1 MATNSKTLDI
11 SEAESLEFTWDS
23 LPEVVKERWER
34 AIDYSTTTEAQ
45 MAKARASREQAEVER
60 QRIAKQILASTN
72 EVAQSVVSNAKKTL
86 EEIKVKNEKA
96 ELEREEA
103 QRLLTEAKTIRTE
116 AHAYRDGVLARADQE
131 AEDILQRS
139 RSAAEA
145 EQAKLARH
153 VSFEAQRILAQAEAM
168 RAAAREELEAQRIY
182 TEAAMLKADAHES
195 LDQLMAQLQVTES
208 VYYGDDQSQRPE
220 GVAASVIA
228 VNGGS
233 EGRSEATATEIG
245 TVDATFA
252 SNATEGP
259 SPDSSPKEG
268 GPLDPQQSD
277 DPDKASARN
286 RRMKTS

>member
-1 MATNSKTLDI
+1 MANNSRTLDI

-34 AIDYSTTTEAQ
+34 VIDYSNTTEAQ
-45 MAKARASREQAEVER
+45 MPKARASREQAEVER

-153 VSFEAQRILAQAEAM
+153 VSFEAQRMLAQAEAM

-182 TEAAMLKADAHES
+182 TEAAMLKAGAHEA
-195 LDQLMAQLQVTES
+195 LDELKAQLEMT
-208 VYYGDDQSQRPE
+208 D
-220 GVAASVIA
+220 SVIA
-228 VNGGS
+228 INAGS

-245 TVDATFA
+245 TFDATFESDA
-252 SNATEGP
+252 AVEP
-259 SPDSSPKEG
+259 SPSSSPNEG
-268 GPLDPQQSD
+268 GPLDLQQSD
-277 DPDKASARN
+277 DPAKARDRN